1 MIRRLL
7 IILLLLPS
15 AALADRIELSYLR
28 ATGNQ
33 DVTTA
38 YGRLDYSSKR
48 DVHEYSFLSEAHY
61 HSDEKDSYLAEFT
74 GKRYVTDNKF
84 VSMLYGWEN
93 NEYAGYIH
101 KYYLGPGIGAEYMDK
116 KLILAAMFM
125 YGEDKFTD
133 DTRRVNRSVRFE
145 AKYRRPF
152 ADKFLFSQDIK
163 YTRYINEPILNYFT
177 AKTQV
182 ETGGRLALGVS
193 YEYKFQ
199 SQPAADIKN
208 SDHLYRV
215 LLIWRF
221 KDVATDKG

>member
-1 MIRRLL
+1 MIARLL
-7 IILLLLPS
+7 ILFLILPS
-15 AALADRIELSYLR
+15 IAFADKVELSYSR

-38 YGRLDYSSKR
+38 YGALEYSSKK
-48 DVHEYSFLSEAHY
+48 DAHEYSFLSEAHY

-74 GKRYVTDNKF
+74 GKRYLTDSKF

-93 NEYAGYIH
+93 NEYAGYTH

-116 KLILAAMFM
+116 KLTLAAMFM

-133 DTRRVNRSVRFE
+133 DDIRVNRSLRFE

-152 ADKFLFSQDIK
+152 AGKFIFSQDVK
-163 YTRYINEPILNYFT
+163 YTRYINDPILNYFS
-177 AKTQV
+177 AKTQI
-182 ETGGRLALGVS
+182 ETEGTLALGLS
-193 YEYKFQ
+193 YEYDFQ
-199 SQPAADIKN
+199 SEPAEGIEN
-208 SDHLYRV
+208 SDHTYKV

-221 KDVATDKG
+221 NDVAAD